1 MNKAGWSQIE
11 ITPPL
16 GLPMGGRG
24 TRFTPGA
31 EIIDPL
37 VAQALV
43 LEDKRGRRL
52 LIISMDM
59 IGMSYHATSELR
71 FELMAATGIPFEAI
85 VINASHTHSGSM
97 TGFEGYATLAPKPA
111 DMQAY
116 ESALLQQTVKMAREA
131 ITLLRPAE
139 VLLARGTSEIGI
151 NRRRRDAEGNMGM
164 GPDPHGAYNPDLWVM
179 EVKAGSRHY
188 VAFSYGCHPVL
199 VYGFAWAGISADWPG
214 VCRKHLETT
223 LGAQVQAQFIQGLA
237 GNVRPRQVADLEKG
251 IFRKPTTAAD
261 HVAAGTQI
269 AGDVLAALKHGE
281 QVELDLAAVA
291 GFALLPRDMDRVLPL
306 EHWRSLAAQDD
317 ELNRNIGAYWSERLE
332 KGPPPVAVVPW
343 GIGLLQLAPG
353 EIIAWMAGEPL
364 AEWLE
369 LLRQWLGNEKLGA
382 WGYCQDGRC
391 YIPTDEII
399 AQGGYEVIPSNTYN
413 KSGPA
418 PFAMGINE
426 VAKRAFLDLAA
437 QLAAGK

>member
-1 MNKAGWSQIE
+1 MSKAGWSQIE

-24 TRFTPGA
+24 PRFTPGA

-37 VAQALV
+37 LAQALV
-43 LEDKRGRRL
+43 LEDSAGRRL
-52 LIISMDM
+52 LVISMDM

-71 FELMAATGIPFEAI
+71 FELMAATGIPFDAI
-85 VINASHTHSGSM
+85 VINASHTHSGPM
-97 TGFEGYATLAPKPA
+97 TGFEGYATPVPKPR

-116 ESALLQQTVKMAREA
+116 ERGLIQRTVNMVHEAIALLA
-131 ITLLRPAE
+131 PAE
-139 VLLARGTSEIGI
+139 VHLSRGTSEIGI

-164 GPDPHGAYNPDLWVM
+164 GPDPHGTYNRDLWVM
-179 EVKAGSRHY
+179 EIKAGPRHH

-199 VYGFAWAGISADWPG
+199 VYSFVWDGISADWPG
-214 VCRKHLETT
+214 VCRQHLETA
-223 LGAQVQAQFIQGLA
+223 LGSQVQAQFIQGLA
-237 GNVRPRQVADLEKG
+237 GNVRPRQVADLDRG

-269 AGDVLAALKHGE
+269 AGDVLAALQHGQ

-291 GFALLPRDMDRVLPL
+291 GFALLPRDMDRVMPG

-317 ELNRNIGAYWSERLE
+317 ELNRNIGAYWAERLE

-343 GIGLLQLAPG
+343 NIGLMQLAPG

-369 LLRQWLGNEKLGA
+369 LVRHWLGNEKLSV

-418 PFAMGINE
+418 PFAAGINE
-426 VAKRAFLDLAA
+426 VAKRTFLDLAA
-437 QLAAGK
+437 QLAASK